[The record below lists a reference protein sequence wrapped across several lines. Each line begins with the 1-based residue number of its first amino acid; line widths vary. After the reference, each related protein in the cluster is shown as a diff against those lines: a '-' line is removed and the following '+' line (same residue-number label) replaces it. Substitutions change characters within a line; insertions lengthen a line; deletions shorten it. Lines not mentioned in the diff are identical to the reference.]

1 MGKKGFTLT
10 ELVIVLAMLST
21 LTAIAVPIFSM
32 YRTRAHNTAALSDL
46 KNVRTLLELYYQ
58 EHQQY
63 P

>member
-1 MGKKGFTLT
+1 MNKKGFTLT

-21 LTAIAVPIFSM
+21 LTAISIPIYSM
-32 YRTRAHNTAALSDL
+32 YRTRACNTAAVSDL
-46 KNVRTLLELYYQ
+46 KNVKTLLELYYQ